1 MKRKRNKKLTDL
13 IESLQIKI
21 VPRIFNWKKEYYK
34 SKKKKYKL

>member
-1 MKRKRNKKLTDL
+1 MKKRRNNKLTDL

-21 VPRIFNWKKEYYK
+21 VSRSINWKKEYYN

>member
-1 MKRKRNKKLTDL
+1 MKKRRNNKLTEL

-21 VPRIFNWKKEYYK
+21 VSRSINWKKEYYK

>member
-1 MKRKRNKKLTDL
+1 MKRRRNNKLTDL

-21 VPRIFNWKKEYYK
+21 VSRSFNWKKEYYN